1 MGSARALP
9 LLLILAMLASRDA
22 FAVPANPEI
31 QTFRQP
37 NGETFK
43 AVLRGDE
50 YQGWLETLDG
60 YTIVKNERTGIF
72 VYALPGEG
80 GSLAPSGDPVTPG
93 TITMSSEM
101 GARLKRSLG
110 LRPAPNSELLK
121 AQDDWIER
129 LRKLRAVPAK
139 ARGGIGAK
147 GAEARSAPAA
157 PAPPAISG
165 TWSPRPVSGEKKLL
179 VILVAFEDVALR
191 PNAPKHWNAAIF
203 DAKGKTVAAFYR
215 DNSFGRVSI
224 VPVAN
229 KQPGSPAGVVT
240 VALKQKHPDC
250 ENKCKYATE
259 IAWVNL
265 ALEGAAQHV
274 DFAALDA
281 DRDGTIS
288 VDEALVYFILAGYET
303 AAAKRLTPS
312 IWAHR
317 LGGPGV
323 SVAGK
328 KIDNWAVSGE
338 MYDESNRLGIGTIA
352 HEMGHAM
359 GGLPDL
365 YDIGKYNA
373 GLGAF
378 SVMSYGSWGADK
390 NERRG
395 TTPVGMDAWSRLY
408 LGWSSP
414 QYPPNGAQVT
424 LESGLAVPG
433 SAILMM
439 NPAIST
445 SEYWL
450 AENRQ
455 PIGWDA
461 GLHAT
466 LDSWKGGVLIQHI
479 DSNVGTH
486 AGNSFNKYQPGKHQ
500 GNTVVEPATAQC
512 RLLPRGSPAG
522 CPTLLFYSGNADAFS
537 GTSKPNSN
545 FYRGMASKLGIT
557 GISAPAA
564 KMSATIESTQ

>member
-1 MGSARALP
+1 MLP
-9 LLLILAMLASRDA
+9 SHHGW
-22 FAVPANPEI
+22 AVPANPEI
-31 QTFRQP
+31 QTFKQP

-43 AVLRGDE
+43 GVLRGDE

-60 YTIVKNERTGIF
+60 YTIVKSERTGIF
-72 VYALPGEG
+72 VYALPGAG
-80 GSLAPSGDPVTPG
+80 GSLAPSEDPVTPG
-93 TITMSSEM
+93 TLTMSSEM
-101 GARLKRSLG
+101 RSRLKRSLG
-110 LRPAPNSELLK
+110 LRPAPNFELLK
-121 AQDDWIER
+121 AQDEWIER
-129 LRKLRAVPAK
+129 LRKLRAVPER
-139 ARGGIGAK
+139 ARSGVGAK
-147 GAEARSAPAA
+147 RADAPSAPAA
-157 PAPPAISG
+157 ASPPAITG
-165 TWSPRPVSGEKKLL
+165 TWSPRPVWGEKKLL
-179 VILVAFEDVALR
+179 VILVAFEDVAPR
-191 PNAPKHWNAAIF
+191 PDAPKHWNTAIF
-203 DAKGKTVAAFYR
+203 GAKGKTVAAFYR

-224 VPVAN
+224 VPVAS
-229 KQPGSPAGVVT
+229 KQPGSQPGVVT
-240 VALKQKHPDC
+240 VALKQKHPNC

-259 IAWVNL
+259 TAWVNL
-265 ALEGAAQHV
+265 ALEGAAQYV

-303 AAAKRLTPS
+303 AAAKGLTPS

-323 SVAGK
+323 SAAGK

-338 MYDESNRLGIGTIA
+338 MYDQSNRLGIGTIA

-365 YDIGKYNA
+365 YDIRNYNA

-378 SVMSYGSWGADK
+378 SVMSYGSWGADQ
-390 NERRG
+390 NEHGG

-408 LGWSSP
+408 LGWSDP
-414 QYPPNGAQVT
+414 QYPSNGAQVT
-424 LESGLAVPG
+424 LESGLAVPS
-433 SAILMM
+433 SAVLLM
-439 NPAIST
+439 NPAMST

-455 PIGWDA
+455 PVGWDA

-466 LDSWKGGVLIQHI
+466 LKAWKGGVLIQHI

-486 AGNSFNKYQPGKHQ
+486 AGNSFNRYQPGKHQ

-512 RLLPRGSPAG
+512 HLLPKDSPAG
-522 CPTLLFYSGNADAFS
+522 CPTLLFHSGNSDAFN
-537 GTSKPNSN
+537 GTSQPNSN
-545 FYRGMASKLGIT
+545 FYSGKASRLGIT